1 MKYVYLALMAIVGIM
16 GLIVCFEN
24 IMLQSPGMMIF
35 FETMTGSMF
44 WPLLF
49 VMIMGFISGLFCGL
63 AIMTGKKKGSD
74 DFDEIGYLEL
84 KLEKI
89 ANNLKALF

>member
-1 MKYVYLALMAIVGIM
+1 MKYIYLGLMTVVGIL

-49 VMIMGFISGLFCGL
+49 ILIMGFISGTFFGL
-63 AIMTGKKKGSD
+63 ALMSGKSKNE
-74 DFDEIGYLEL
+74 DFDEID
-84 KLEKI
+84 I
-89 ANNLKALF
+89 